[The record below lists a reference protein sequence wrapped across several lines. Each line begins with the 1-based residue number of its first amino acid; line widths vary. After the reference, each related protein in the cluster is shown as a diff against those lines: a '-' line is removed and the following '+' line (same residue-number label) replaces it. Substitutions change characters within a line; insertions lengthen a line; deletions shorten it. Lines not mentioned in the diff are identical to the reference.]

1 MNKLIKIII
10 VSLSFNYV
18 SYSQDI
24 NDKQIIEYAIDNIE
38 EFKDFLSYPNDANKR
53 SDIVNLIKWS
63 QENFQN
69 LGFNITKL
77 QTPTIPLLLAE
88 KIYNKKYKTILIY
101 LHLDGQPVDNSK
113 WNQNN
118 PYEPVLKSRND
129 KQEFVQVRWD
139 VLKNI
144 TLEEIEENDYN
155 LNISRYID
163 TSDEEIITG
172 IKSSSKM
179 LFFFLFL
186 NKSFKAAD
194 LSIKSRTFLF
204 LGKG

>member
-10 VSLSFNYV
+10 VSLCFNYV

-53 SDIVNLIKWS
+53 SDIVNLIKWC

-88 KIYNKKYKTILIY
+88 KIYKNPVYLKTKEKPTLDLPDFLSVEGDKDKPTGVIVKEPTPSDIPLELNTGYILEY
-101 LHLDGQPVDNSK
+101 
-113 WNQNN
+113 
-118 PYEPVLKSRND
+118 Y
-129 KQEFVQVRWD
+129 
-139 VLKNI
+139 
-144 TLEEIEENDYN
+144 
-155 LNISRYID
+155 
-163 TSDEEIITG
+163 
-172 IKSSSKM
+172 
-179 LFFFLFL
+179 
-186 NKSFKAAD
+186 
-194 LSIKSRTFLF
+194 
-204 LGKG
+204 GKVK

>member
-144 TLEEIEENDYN
+144 TLEEIEEALVE
-155 LNISRYID
+155 LNEEEY
-163 TSDEEIITG
+163 DEVIVKFI
-172 IKSSSKM
+172 
-179 LFFFLFL
+179 
-186 NKSFKAAD
+186 
-194 LSIKSRTFLF
+194 
-204 LGKG
+204 

>member
-24 NDKQIIEYAIDNIE
+24 TDKQIIEYAIDNIE

-88 KIYNKKYKTILIY
+88 KIYNKKY
-101 LHLDGQPVDNSK
+101 VD
-113 WNQNN
+113 
-118 PYEPVLKSRND
+118 V
-129 KQEFVQVRWD
+129 
-139 VLKNI
+139 
-144 TLEEIEENDYN
+144 
-155 LNISRYID
+155 
-163 TSDEEIITG
+163 
-172 IKSSSKM
+172 
-179 LFFFLFL
+179 
-186 NKSFKAAD
+186 
-194 LSIKSRTFLF
+194 
-204 LGKG
+204 